1 MVWPLTPLSLCLRC
15 CCIEEPAWHFF
26 RNKAWQNT
34 PNEASALE
42 VTRDR
47 VKYRAVTDKEKGN
60 TRLRECADSTRD
72 LLIVWMWNKRHMS
85 GRKSVRTQA
94 KGHCG
99 CVQSERR
106 GFCYP
111 SCTSLA
117 CQYSEVDPRWMWS
130 GPLNRSAL
138 SLFLS
143 RVLLHGDLLL
153 NQMLH
158 TDMFK
163 KSINKC
169 LRWISHLLNLLNL
182 DKSQPVTVCVAKKY
196 INTSDPK
203 VRNILGRINVIL
215 RLNPPHLQTVFQVP
229 YVGPF
234 VQIMCILSLNK
245 SIILVQT
252 FSLSCRC

>member
-1 MVWPLTPLSLCLRC
+1 MVWPLTPPPFPPLCLRC
-15 CCIEEPAWHFF
+15 CCVEEPAWHFCW
-26 RNKAWQNT
+26 NKAWQNT
-34 PNEASALE
+34 PSEASALE

-47 VKYRAVTDKEKGN
+47 VKYGAVTDKEKGN
-60 TRLRECADSTRD
+60 AGLGECADSTRD

-85 GRKSVRTQA
+85 GYKSVRAQA

-99 CVQSERR
+99 CVQSEHW
-106 GFCYP
+106 GFCCL

-117 CQYSEVDPRWMWS
+117 CQYSEVDARWMWR

-153 NQMLH
+153 SQMLH

-169 LRWISHLLNLLNL
+169 LRWINHLLNLLNL
-182 DKSQPVTVCVAKKY
+182 DKSQAVTIHVARKY
-196 INTSDPK
+196 ITKGMQHFMQNERDPEIK
-203 VRNILGRINVIL
+203 AALFGNCFPGSLFWTFWLLFFFNIA
-215 RLNPPHLQTVFQVP
+215 
-229 YVGPF
+229 
-234 VQIMCILSLNK
+234 S
-245 SIILVQT
+245 SISSV
-252 FSLSCRC
+252 